1 MPHFHGQ
8 IQPVSEFYY
17 LFDSK
22 KLIRMY
28 GMCTDVDYMKRE
40 LYIVGKCL
48 RAHSWEYVTKL
59 TFHPLKHVVKSSE
72 SLGDVVIIFMVVDF

>member
-8 IQPVSEFYY
+8 IQLVSEFYY

-28 GMCTDVDYMKRE
+28 AMCTDVDYMKGE

-48 RAHSWEYVTKL
+48 RVHS
-59 TFHPLKHVVKSSE
+59 
-72 SLGDVVIIFMVVDF
+72 